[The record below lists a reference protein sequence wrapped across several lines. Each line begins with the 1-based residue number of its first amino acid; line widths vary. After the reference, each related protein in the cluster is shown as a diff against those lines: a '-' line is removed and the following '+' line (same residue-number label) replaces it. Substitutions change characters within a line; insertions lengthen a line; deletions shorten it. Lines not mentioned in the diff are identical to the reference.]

1 MPLIGNFLFF
11 KAGWLSSVLGGAN
24 QMPWLG
30 PMAVAIAVLAHLW
43 FAQRPGAEVAL
54 ILVCAAIGA
63 LFDSLLVAA
72 GFVSYSSG
80 MFSDSAAPYWII
92 GMWVLF
98 ATTLNLSLSFLKGR
112 LWLSM
117 VCGLVAGP
125 LAYLGGAKL
134 GGIVLVD
141 ETAAMTSLAIG
152 WAVIMPA
159 LMLLAERFNGVA
171 PRDHDVAAESYE
183 AHSR

>member
-1 MPLIGNFLFF
+1 MPLLGNFLFF

-43 FAQRPGAEVAL
+43 FAKRPGAEVTL
-54 ILVCAAIGA
+54 ILVCALIGA
-63 LFDSLLVAA
+63 FFDSVLVAA

-112 LWLSM
+112 LWLSALM
-117 VCGLVAGP
+117 GLVAGP
-125 LAYLGGAKL
+125 MAYLGGAKL
-134 GGIVLVD
+134 GGIVFVD
-141 ETAAMTSLAIG
+141 QTAAIASLAIG
-152 WAVIMPA
+152 WAIIMPS
-159 LMLLAERFNGVA
+159 LMLLAERFNGVT
-171 PRDHDVAAESYE
+171 PTETGETAESYGVG
-183 AHSR
+183 S